1 MAKTAQAVI
10 REEHSA
16 FPLMRVYVWQLPVRV
31 VHWIV
36 VFGIA
41 ALSLTGYYMHNPFLV
56 ATGKTQ
62 FLMATMRFLHMV
74 TGFTVLAALIVRFYW
89 FFAGNRWAHWRAFLP
104 IHGKQWKGA
113 FDMLRYYLFLRPRPV
128 STAGHNNLAAL
139 SYCAIYGLMALEI
152 LTGLTLFNHVRHSPL
167 IGFFVGWIPGLI
179 DIQNLRLIHFFSM
192 FVFFFFIIHHVWVAF
207 YISVHEGKGIM
218 DSIFSG
224 FKFMRRE
231 DLEADLN
238 FRASLI
244 AGDKAEE
251 EEVEGLGV

>member
-1 MAKTAQAVI
+1 MAKPAQAVI

-31 VHWIV
+31 THWII
-36 VFGIA
+36 VFTIA
-41 ALSLTGYYMHNPFLV
+41 VLSFTGYYMHNPFIV

-62 FLMATMRFLHMV
+62 FLMATMRFLHTV
-74 TGFTVLAALIVRFYW
+74 TGFALLAAMIVRLYW

-104 IHGKQWKGA
+104 LHIKQWKGA
-113 FDMLRYYLFLRPRPV
+113 LEMGKYYLFLRPRPV

-139 SYCAIYGLMALEI
+139 SYCAIYGLLALEI
-152 LTGLTLFNHVRHSPL
+152 LTGLVLFNHVRHSPL

-192 FVFFFFIIHHVWVAF
+192 FLFFFFMIHHMWAGF
-207 YISVHEGKGIM
+207 YISSHEGKGVM
-218 DSIFSG
+218 ESIFSG

-244 AGDKAEE
+244 AGDKPEE
-251 EEVEGLGV
+251 EETGGLGV